1 MADFS
6 TLSAA
11 DVQAIA
17 NKDVASISPEG
28 IAFLEKNYP
37 LDPQTIQDS
46 NAFKDNMGMGGMG
59 IGGIGIWQ
67 LIIVL
72 ALLATAF
79 VFIFKFNK
87 SRANKKENFSK
98 ERMNSN
104 NGKTKMTLL
113 YSLKSYFINWND
125 FRSRASRSEYWWAAL
140 VITLGSYVVGFG
152 IGFIIAITLSGVG
165 FSQDA
170 IDGVV
175 GIVVLVWIIF
185 SVIAG
190 TSLVVRRLHDVD
202 RSGWWFLIYWFCKK
216 GTTGINRYGEDP
228 LDSSIEN
235 YERNDVNSSQT
246 VVANEK
252 VSSSGVIS
260 ENIDLI
266 NKLYEMKEKGIIT
279 DEEFQKKKSTLL

>member
-79 VFIFKFNK
+79 VFIFKLNK

-202 RSGWWFLIYWFCKK
+202 RSGWWFLIYFTIIGIVPLLYWFCKK

-252 VSSSGVIS
+252 VSHQ
-260 ENIDLI
+260 E
-266 NKLYEMKEKGIIT
+266 
-279 DEEFQKKKSTLL
+279 